1 MKIKKLACLTLA
13 LMIIATICSCGKK
26 GVTILQAPY
35 DKETQ
40 HEFSQ
45 GEAVNVGDYTLTFD
59 EKLGFPI
66 LAKEGATKVWDSSLG
81 DTFISSSIYVKIYD
95 PTFETFSV
103 VKSADAVKEG
113 RVKSETITNGLR
125 VTYYF
130 DEYEISVPVYYTLNE
145 NGLKVKVVPSE
156 IEEHAISV
164 MAISLNPY
172 LCKVKNEKSNDK
184 YLFIPSGS
192 GALMYTDV
200 RGEVRTYEEEVYG
213 NDLAREE
220 KWRYNNSEQINL
232 PVFGAVDG
240 NDAIYGI
247 ITSGAEYASIGAS
260 AGERIVGSSGV
271 YPIFNVRAYNSVQ
284 INIGGVT
291 GLKQYIRIAD
301 KRNPEAFE
309 VQYSMLS
316 GEDASYS
323 GIADAYREYLN
334 LNSGVKNKLL
344 NLTLLGGV
352 MADRSALGIPYKTF
366 SPTTTIEEATDII
379 SQVYEK
385 NGSAMNIRLL
395 GFGNTGLTVDK
406 IAGAFK
412 VNSKIGSKSEIK
424 KFEEFCKQHG
434 LDLFMDYDVLQF
446 VRSGAGYSKRNDVTV
461 DTTDFRDKKYTYDIA
476 LRNVDTTQKGKYLL
490 GRDMLPTVIDDLL
503 KSVKKYNF
511 SGVSLDTLGSMAY
524 SDFTNTQYYGKGKM
538 DEDVAAA
545 LKKITDANLKLLT
558 VASND
563 YAAKASSFI
572 DAIPTTSS
580 GIDSLDVDIPFY
592 GIVFSG
598 CKENSVMINLSS
610 EPRKKFLEAIKTG
623 SGLSFVLANEI
634 NSDVIGGVFS
644 AYISADYESNK
655 KDINEYYTKA
665 KDFLNSVSGSS
676 VKSYEILEKGVTKT
690 VFENGVTVYV
700 NETTKDTVCE
710 KISVEAMGFKVR

>member
-13 LMIIATICSCGKK
+13 LMIIATVCSCGNED
-26 GVTILQAPY
+26 VTILQAPY
-35 DKETQ
+35 DKDTQ
-40 HEFSQ
+40 YEFLQ
-45 GEAVNVGDYTLTFD
+45 GDAVNIGDYTLTFD

-66 LAKEGATKVWDSSLG
+66 LAKEGATKVWDSSLA
-81 DTFISSSIYVKIYD
+81 DTFISSSIFVKIYD

-103 VKSADAVKEG
+103 VKSADAVREG
-113 RVKSETITNGLR
+113 RVKSEAITNGLR

-130 DEYEISVPVYYTLNE
+130 DEYEIAIPVYYTINE
-145 NGLKVKVVPSE
+145 TGLKVKVVPSE

-164 MAISLNPY
+164 MSISLNPY
-172 LCKVKNEKSNDK
+172 LCNVKNEKSNDK

-220 KWRYNNSEQINL
+220 KWRYNNAEQINL

-247 ITSGAEYASIGAS
+247 ITSGAEYASIGAL
-260 AGERIVGSSGV
+260 AGERIVGYSGV

-301 KRNPEAFE
+301 KRNPETFE
-309 VQYSMLS
+309 VQYSMLT
-316 GEDASYS
+316 GEDASYN
-323 GIADAYREYLN
+323 GIADAYREYLK
-334 LNSGVKNKLL
+334 LDSGVKNKPL

-366 SPTTTIEEATDII
+366 SATTTISQATDII

-385 NGSAMNIRLL
+385 NGSSMNIRLL

-406 IAGAFK
+406 IAGSFK
-412 VNSKIGSKSEIK
+412 VNSKIGSKSQIK
-424 KFEEFCKQHG
+424 KFEEFCKDNG

-446 VRSGAGYSKRNDVTV
+446 VRSGNGYSKRNDVTV
-461 DTTDFRDKKYTYDIA
+461 DTTDFRVKKYTFDIA
-476 LRNVDTTQKGKYLL
+476 LRNVDTSQKGKYLL
-490 GRDMLPTVIDDLL
+490 GRDMLTSAVGDVL

-511 SGVSLDTLGSMAY
+511 SGVSLDTLGRMAY
-524 SDFTNTQYYGKGKM
+524 SDFTNTQYYGKGKI
-538 DEDVAAA
+538 DEDVANA
-545 LKKITDANLKLLT
+545 LKKVTDSKLKLLT

-563 YAAKASSFI
+563 YAAKASNFI
-572 DAIPTTSS
+572 DAIPTKSS

-592 GIVFSG
+592 GMVFSG
-598 CKENSVMINLSS
+598 AKENSVVINLSS
-610 EPRKKFLEAIKTG
+610 EPRKKFLNAIKTG
-623 SGLSFVLANEI
+623 SGLSFVLAADV
-634 NSDVIGGVFS
+634 NSDVVGSVYS
-644 AYISADYESNK
+644 AYLAADYETNK
-655 KDINEYYTKA
+655 ALINDYYAEAEAYLK
-665 KDFLNSVSGSS
+665 SVSG
-676 VKSYEILEKGVTKT
+676 VKVKTYEILEKGVTKT
-690 VFENGVTVYV
+690 VFENGVIAYV
-700 NETTKDTVCE
+700 NETVNDVVCDG
-710 KISVEAMGFKVR
+710 ITINAMSYKAR